1 MYKQFTSK
9 GFTFR
14 IMNKPSQ
21 ESFKNFAKTYQE
33 AVRENIRKGVADNE
47 SISVHRKRP
56 SCNRQ
61 SNYC

>member
-33 AVRENIRKGVADNE
+33 AVRENIRKGVADHE
-47 SISVHRKRP
+47 PVRKTL
-56 SCNRQ
+56 
-61 SNYC
+61 